1 MILRIREMV
10 PKYALKGF
18 HLKKHLYIPT
28 YNKIDGDDI

>member
-1 MILRIREMV
+1 MV

-18 HLKKHLYIPT
+18 HLKKKHLYIPT